1 MYDEYVQNDLLL
13 ISISFL
19 FAVVVVSEICGVVG
33 PSMIVSHAVELLEVM
48 TTLALPLHLQ
58 EKHVAYNWNVIKVY
72 FNFIHNLDPVDGLL
86 HDWTGSPKNV

>member
-1 MYDEYVQNDLLL
+1 MNILLNNLGGKKLIHNAFHESIIGTPSIMYDEYVQNDLLL

-58 EKHVAYNWNVIKVY
+58 EKHVAYN
-72 FNFIHNLDPVDGLL
+72 
-86 HDWTGSPKNV
+86 